1 MNGICVDKTLLF
13 KHEENIM
20 KKLAT
25 ILIGLSINILM
36 IASMILMHTGY
47 PVFENVLNI
56 LNAYLVVGNLFV
68 IMCVVASISTV
79 RDKLTDQYPKILSL
93 ASGLTST
100 SMKIRQVLF
109 YGAAFSVASWYGLW
123 GTLAVLV
130 FSALVTWITVLVM
143 EVLIKTIGEQQ

>member
-1 MNGICVDKTLLF
+1 
-13 KHEENIM
+13 M

-36 IASMILMHTGY
+36 ITSMILMHTRY

-109 YGAAFSVASWYGLW
+109 YVVAFSVASWYGLW

-130 FSALVTWITVLVM
+130 FSALVTWMTVLVM